1 MDKVRADRWL
11 WAARFFKQRKL
22 ATEACQ
28 GGHVHSGGNTVKPG
42 SFFRIGQEVEVRNE
56 WGLRQVKVV
65 GLSDKRLSAPLAQ
78 QLYEVLKAEP
88 KPRDPMSQAGVIHYP
103 SQRPTKRDRRKL
115 EQLLGLP
122 PEEV

>member
-1 MDKVRADRWL
+1 MEKVRADRWL

-28 GGHVHSGGNTVKPG
+28 GGHVHTAGHPAKPG
-42 SFFRIGQEVEVRNE
+42 NFWRIGQEVEIRNE
-56 WGLRQVKVV
+56 WGLRRVKIVA
-65 GLSDKRLSAPLAQ
+65 LSEKRLSAPLAQ
-78 QLYEVLKAEP
+78 QLYEVLHAEP
-88 KPRDPMSQAGVIHYP
+88 KPRDPIAQAGVIRYP

-122 PEEV
+122 PEE